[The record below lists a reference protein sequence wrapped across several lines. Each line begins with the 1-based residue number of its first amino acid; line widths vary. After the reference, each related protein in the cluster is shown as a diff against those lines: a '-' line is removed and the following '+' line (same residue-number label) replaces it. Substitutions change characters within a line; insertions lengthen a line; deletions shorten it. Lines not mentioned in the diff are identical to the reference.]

1 MIFLVCRCL
10 EDALDLVAAEPG
22 SFTFAGTL
30 VGDGDLHD
38 I

>member
-10 EDALDLVAAEPG
+10 EDALDPVAAEG
-22 SFTFAGTL
+22 SFTFAGSL